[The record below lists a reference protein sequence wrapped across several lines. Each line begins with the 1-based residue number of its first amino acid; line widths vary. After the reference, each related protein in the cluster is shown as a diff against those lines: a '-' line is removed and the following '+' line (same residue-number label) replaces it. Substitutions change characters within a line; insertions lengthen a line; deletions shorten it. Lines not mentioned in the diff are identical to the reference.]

1 MDEDDFEK
9 TRAAASV
16 GDELEAAHAIDRSDE
31 RSAFARSSTG
41 ARPLDRLRRDLLGG
55 APEQPGIIWV
65 RASDLLNSG
74 TGRVAGR
81 GLGLEAELARRMR
94 RTAGTTRRAI
104 RERADRLP
112 PLSAFGQSRI
122 HPHSIRHNLGRH

>member
-9 TRAAASV
+9 SRADASV
-16 GDELEAAHAIDRSDE
+16 ENATEPTHAVDRS
-31 RSAFARSSTG
+31 RHRAAFARSPISATP
-41 ARPLDRLRRDLLGG
+41 RDRLRHDLLGG

-81 GLGLEAELARRMR
+81 GLDLEADLARRLR
-94 RTAGTTRRAI
+94 RTANTTRRAI

-122 HPHSIRHNLGRH
+122 RPNSIRHDLGRH

>member
-16 GDELEAAHAIDRSDE
+16 GYEVAEAHAVDRSGE
-31 RSAFARSSTG
+31 RSAFARSSTS
-41 ARPLDRLRRDLLGG
+41 ARPHDRLRRDLLGG

-65 RASDLLNSG
+65 RASDLLNRG

-81 GLGLEAELARRMR
+81 GLDLEAELARRMR

-122 HPHSIRHNLGRH
+122 RPNSIQHDLGRH

>member
-9 TRAAASV
+9 TRAAAFV
-16 GDELEAAHAIDRSDE
+16 GDATQPTHPVDASGERTAFVRS
-31 RSAFARSSTG
+31 TNG
-41 ARPLDRLRRDLLGG
+41 ATSRDRLRRDLLGS

-81 GLGLEAELARRMR
+81 GLDLEAELARRMR
-94 RTAGTTRRAI
+94 RTAGTTGRAI
-104 RERADRLP
+104 RERSDRLP
-112 PLSAFGQSRI
+112 PLSAFGRSQVR
-122 HPHSIRHNLGRH
+122 PNFIRHDLGRH

>member
-1 MDEDDFEK
+1 MGYEVAE
-9 TRAAASV
+9 
-16 GDELEAAHAIDRSDE
+16 AHAIDRSGE
-31 RSAFARSSTG
+31 RSAFARSSTI
-41 ARPLDRLRRDLLGG
+41 ARPHDRLRGDLLGG
-55 APEQPGIIWV
+55 APGQPGIIWV

-81 GLGLEAELARRMR
+81 GLDLEAELARRMR

-104 RERADRLP
+104 RERADRLS

-122 HPHSIRHNLGRH
+122 RPNSIRHDLGRH